1 MELPA
6 DIKRRIIYTVL
17 SGHVPEESLWEV
29 MWRWETDYSERSR
42 FELNR
47 FLADCQ
53 HIPFILKNRTPLYRQ
68 IIRLMMAPDPET
80 LEPDPIDAMKLFRH
94 KKGEVPLKSTTPVIE
109 EKVSIAQLMTELILG
124 MLKNVPSDA
133 SNRALHYALGNSQ
146 RKQLSFGIIQMLENG
161 QRMLTTP
168 STEVTVK
175 EARVLINLI
184 YVGLCEMLGP
194 VETDEVLSQS
204 IRITVARHR
213 ADACA
218 RKRIQEIL
226 DHR

>member
-1 MELPA
+1 MELSA

-17 SGHVPEESLWEV
+17 SGHVPEESLWQV
-29 MWRWETDYSERSR
+29 MWLWETDYAERSR

-80 LEPDPIDAMKLFRH
+80 LEPDPIDAMQLYRH
-94 KKGEVPLKSTTPVIE
+94 KRGEVAAKSQAPAAKE
-109 EKVSIAQLMTELILG
+109 SVSVAQLMTEIVLG

-133 SNRALHYALGNSQ
+133 SSRALHYALGNSQ
-146 RKQLSFGIIQMLENG
+146 RKKLSFGIVQMLEDG

-168 STEVTVK
+168 TTEITIE

-194 VETDEVLSQS
+194 VETDEVLSQA

-213 ADACA
+213 ADSSA

-226 DHR
+226 GNT